1 MCPFIFRGIGS
12 VLLTACASAN
22 CLLALKLYC
31 QDLLKM
37 RSVELVLKR
46 QLFLR
51 LILLNMH
58 LLEFHFQTQNL
69 REEKCFLITFVLV
82 KLLAFAPLF
91 NAPKKHVLNYF
102 ALEMAAIVF
111 ARMHRRERVVEGRG
125 FPHILYYFECQ
136 KDTLSEHII
145 CQDMLFFYLLQ
156 EIKDE
161 LEP

>member
-1 MCPFIFRGIGS
+1 VS

-22 CLLALKLYC
+22 RLLALKLYC

-37 RSVELVLKR
+37 RSVELALKR

-69 REEKCFLITFVLV
+69 REEKCFLIMFVLV

-91 NAPKKHVLNYF
+91 NAPKKACL
-102 ALEMAAIVF
+102 
-111 ARMHRRERVVEGRG
+111 
-125 FPHILYYFECQ
+125 
-136 KDTLSEHII
+136 K
-145 CQDMLFFYLLQ
+145 LLCA
-156 EIKDE
+156 
-161 LEP
+161 